1 MSFSTE
7 QMQRL
12 YKSLGFNP
20 ALVGEAL
27 PTSEHIVQIAETR
40 NAEDVALRKENEY
53 YERLHILRK
62 KAKLAL
68 NLRICGLRDQLR
80 DAKAKSKD
88 YEHNWHLTCTEV
100 KELRAEVEEFRDQE
114 DEVDHLNRELS
125 RSLSEAKDL
134 RAENEKLKNEHEI
147 NLKDWNWHLSEFATE
162 IADLRTENAEWKRAH
177 DEHDCTATVDV
188 GGEIERLKS
197 ELEKAA
203 IWIKRNQ
210 WRGAGVCVECG
221 CVMEHAKGCKTAA
234 LLSGLDSAD
243 DSTWSDPL
251 NTGEGI
257 PQVRIVEEKDESV

>member
-100 KELRAEVEEFRDQE
+100 KA
-114 DEVDHLNRELS
+114 
-125 RSLSEAKDL
+125 L